1 MTLDSGPTSD
11 HIMLSVQDDNNDLHY
26 LRWDGSGWSTDNELS
41 TNTGEVKNQP
51 FVFIYDQDGLLV
63 DPNAAPVNTVPATQN
78 TAIDT
83 PLVFS
88 TANGNPISV
97 ADCG

>member
-1 MTLDSGPTSD
+1 MPHS
-11 HIMLSVQDDNNDLHY
+11 DLHY
-26 LRWDGSGWSTDNELS
+26 VRWDGSTWSADNELT

-63 DPNAAPVNTVPATQN
+63 EPNDAPVNTIPATQN

-83 PLVFS
+83 AAGLQHDERQPDQCRRL
-88 TANGNPISV
+88 G
-97 ADCG
+97 